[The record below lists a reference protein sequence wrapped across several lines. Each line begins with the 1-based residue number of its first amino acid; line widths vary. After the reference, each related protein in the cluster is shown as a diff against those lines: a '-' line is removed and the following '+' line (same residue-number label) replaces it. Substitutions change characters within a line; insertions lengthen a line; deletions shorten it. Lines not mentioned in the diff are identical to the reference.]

1 MQSAFSML
9 FLGVGNSHARGLG
22 SSACVLESNASPLLL
37 IDCGPDTVAAYAEA
51 YPGRIPQAI
60 FITHSHLDHIGGL
73 ENLFYRAYFDGQCEE
88 GVKLFVPVRLIELLQ
103 RRIADY
109 PGILAEGGANFWD
122 CFRLIPV
129 SEHFWHGNLLFTVFP
144 VRHHEFYSA
153 YGLALEGVFLYTG
166 DTRPIPEVINRFAV
180 RNEVIFHDCG
190 LHKNPSH
197 TGIGE
202 IANHYRPEQRDRMIL
217 YHYESV
223 EAGQRIETLGYRI
236 ARRGERVRVR
246 EGSCSLTPFER
257 PVHYLRD
264 VPEVPHRVVTK
275 P

>member
-1 MQSAFSML
+1 MQNVFSML
-9 FLGVGNSHARGLG
+9 FLGVGNSHARDLG

-37 IDCGPDTVAAYAEA
+37 IDCGPDTVTAYAEA
-51 YPGRIPQAI
+51 YPGRIPEAI

-73 ENLFYRAYFDGQCEE
+73 ENLFYRAYFDGQGAE
-88 GVKLFVPVRLIELLQ
+88 GIKLFVPARLIELLQ

-122 CFRLIPV
+122 CFQLIPV

-202 IANHYRPEQRDRMIL
+202 IADHYRPEQRDRMVL

-236 ARRGERVRVR
+236 ARCGERVRVR
-246 EGSCSLTPFER
+246 EGLGCPVRPER

-264 VPEVPHRVVTK
+264 VPEVAHLVVTK